1 MTSRPSFSKDGFYSG
16 YDINGMY
23 TKNSQEE
30 VNLEDNDGDGNG
42 DDNIDDDGDFML
54 TSLGC
59 TPRVTVMVNVSND
72 LTSKVVSGLIGST
85 SLAET
90 YFPGSEFNI

>member
-30 VNLEDNDGDGNG
+30 VNLEDNDGDDNG
-42 DDNIDDDGDFML
+42 DDDGDFML

-59 TPRVTVMVNVSND
+59 TPRVRVMVNVSND
-72 LTSKVVSGLIGST
+72 LTSKVVAGLVGST

-90 YFPGSEFNI
+90 YFPGSDFNI

>member
-30 VNLEDNDGDGNG
+30 VNLEENDGGDNSDDG
-42 DDNIDDDGDFML
+42 GDFML

-59 TPRVTVMVNVSND
+59 TPRVIVMVNVSND
-72 LTSKVVSGLIGST
+72 LTSKVVAGLVGST